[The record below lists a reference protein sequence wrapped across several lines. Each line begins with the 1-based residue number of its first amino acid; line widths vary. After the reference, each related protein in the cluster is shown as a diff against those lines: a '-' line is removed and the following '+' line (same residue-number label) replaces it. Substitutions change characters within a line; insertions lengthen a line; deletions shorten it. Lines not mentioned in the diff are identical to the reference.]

1 MSSDIFSGS
10 SLRTPI
16 FPTWCPGCGDFGIW
30 GALKMALIEMAMP
43 EENTVI
49 VFDIGCSGDMADFV
63 RVYGLHSLHGRSI
76 PVAEG
81 IAMANHNLNVIV
93 VGGDGG
99 LYGEGMGHFIAAC
112 RGNHNITLLV
122 HDNQT
127 YGLTKGQASP
137 TTCEGV
143 KTSSTPFGVIEAPI
157 NPIALAITANASW
170 VGRSYAAN
178 IPFTKDMIIKAIKH
192 KGFSVLDI
200 YQPCVTFNK
209 LNTHAWFLERVEK
222 IADDY
227 VPNDRSVAWGM
238 AQREDKLPIG
248 VFYENKEAL
257 PYHER
262 VPQLSKQTLVAQFPS
277 SIDLTQALGEF
288 A

>member
-1 MSSDIFSGS
+1 MSGDIFSDA

-30 GALKMALIEMAMP
+30 GALKMALKELAIP
-43 EENTVI
+43 EEKVAI
-49 VFDIGCSGDMADFV
+49 VFDVGCSGDMADFV
-63 RVYGLHSLHGRSI
+63 RVYGFHGLHGRSI

-81 IAMANHNLNVIV
+81 ISMANHDMNVIV

-99 LYGEGMGHFIAAC
+99 LYGEGMGHFISAC
-112 RGNHNITLLV
+112 KGNHNITVLV

-137 TTCEGV
+137 TTCVGV
-143 KTSSTPFGVIEAPI
+143 KTSSTPQGVIEIPV
-157 NPIALAITANASW
+157 NPMALAITANASW

-192 KGFSVLDI
+192 KGFSLLDI

-209 LNTHAWFLERVEK
+209 LNTFAWFMERIEK
-222 IADDY
+222 IPDDY
-227 VPNDRSVAWGM
+227 VPNDRAKAWQL
-238 AQREDKLPIG
+238 AQKEDKLPIG
-248 VFYENKEAL
+248 LFYENKEAL
-257 PYHER
+257 AYHEQ
-262 VPQLSKQTLVAQFPS
+262 VPQLSKQNLLSQFPQKL
-277 SIDLTQALGEF
+277 DLSKALAEF
-288 A
+288 T

>member
-1 MSSDIFSGS
+1 MSGEIFSDAT
-10 SLRTPI
+10 LRTPI

-30 GALKMALIEMAMP
+30 GALKMALKELALP
-43 EENTVI
+43 EEQVAI
-49 VFDIGCSGDMADFV
+49 VFDVGCSGDMADFV
-63 RVYGLHSLHGRSI
+63 RVYGFHSLHGRSI

-81 IAMANHNLNVIV
+81 ISMANHDLTVIV

-99 LYGEGMGHFIAAC
+99 IYGEGMGHFIAAC
-112 RGNHNITLLV
+112 KGNHNITLLV

-137 TTCEGV
+137 TTCVGV
-143 KTSSTPFGVIEAPI
+143 KTSSTPGGVIEVPI
-157 NPIALAITANASW
+157 NPLAIALSANASW
-170 VGRSYAAN
+170 VGRSYAAD
-178 IPFTKDMIIKAIKH
+178 IPFTKEMIIQAVKH

-209 LNTHAWFLERVEK
+209 LNTQAWFLERVEK
-222 IADDY
+222 IEADY
-227 VPNDRSVAWGM
+227 VPSDRAKAWVM

-257 PYHER
+257 PYHEL
-262 VPQLSKQTLVAQFPS
+262 VPQLSKSTLLVQFPKVV
-277 SIDLTQALGEF
+277 DLAPALAEF
-288 A
+288 K